1 MKHLVFLLEEPSA
14 RDLLEG
20 LLPKLLV
27 PADVQV
33 HYMTFDGKQDLE
45 ANIVRKLRGWI
56 RKEPTAFV
64 ILRDQDAAPCVAV
77 KQSLVDLAAA
87 SGKTLILVRVACHEL
102 ESWILGDWAAV
113 AEAFDKP
120 RLSEHG
126 RLSLYADP
134 DRLSNPVHELR
145 KYIPEYQKRDGAR
158 RVGPLLHPDRNRSV
172 SFRVFC
178 DGVQRLVQQL

>member
-20 LLPKLLV
+20 LLPSLLV
-27 PADVQV
+27 PTDVQV
-33 HYMTFDGKQDLE
+33 HYMIFEGKQDLE
-45 ANIVRKLRGWI
+45 ANVTRKLRGWI

-64 ILRDQDAAPCVAV
+64 ILRDQDAAPCLAV
-77 KQSLVDLAAA
+77 KQSLVQLAAA
-87 SGKTLILVRVACHEL
+87 SGKPRTLVRVACHEL
-102 ESWILGDWAAV
+102 ESWLLGDWAAV

-120 RLSEHG
+120 RLAEHS

-145 KYIPEYQKRDGAR
+145 KYLPEYQKRDGAR
-158 RVGPLLHPDRNRSV
+158 RVGPLLHPARNRSV

-178 DGVQRLVQQL
+178 EGVQRLVQDL